1 MARQVTASITGLG
14 VTNTIGNKINESPVN
29 VAVAVMLSDGAIM
42 KYTVEHTY
50 EDVWQNKSQENFVWF
65 PFIENQTSNADGYY
79 AFPVTGVRVRIIE
92 YVQGTA
98 TIKVIQAGI

>member
-1 MARQVTASITGLG
+1 MARQVTASISGLG
-14 VTNTIGNKINESPVN
+14 VTNTIGININESPVN

-65 PFIENQTSNADGYY
+65 PFIENQTVNADGYY
-79 AFPVTGVRVRIIE
+79 AFPVTGVRVRVME
-92 YVQGTA
+92 YVQGTV
-98 TIKVIQAGI
+98 TFKVIQAGI